1 MMQTSSGPS
10 STGCM
15 CFLLKWKMLSSRV
28 MFPKVSCITPFR
40 QLIIALEVAK
50 NGLPSSWPLLQMVL
64 YQVPQNPLDS
74 RICPL

>member
-15 CFLLKWKMLSSRV
+15 FFLLKWKMLSSSV
-28 MFPKVSCITPFR
+28 MFPKVSCITPFQ

-50 NGLPSSWPLLQMVL
+50 NGLPRM
-64 YQVPQNPLDS
+64 
-74 RICPL
+74 IGT